1 MPFDTNPGMRNPQM
15 GSGLI
20 QSASEILQLRP
31 YWEQEYMNGLTD
43 KQFQDWIQDP
53 QIQQRYQS
61 VTKAMPTRGY

>member
-1 MPFDTNPGMRNPQM
+1 
-15 GSGLI
+15 
-20 QSASEILQLRP
+20 
-31 YWEQEYMNGLTD
+31 MNGLTD